1 MDIVVAPLAGARIEI
16 PVPHSRSH
24 SLRSLPSRERGLKFD
39 QIIRHCCHLL
49 VAPLAGARIEIPSCG
64 SRSAARRVAPLAG
77 ARIEINKMLGK
88 GYVFMSLPSR
98 ERGLK
103 FVRNVLTGVVNSRSP
118 RGSAD

>member
-1 MDIVVAPLAGARIEI
+1 MYAP
-16 PVPHSRSH
+16 
-24 SLRSLPSRERGLKFD
+24 SLPSRERGLKYWD
-39 QIIRHCCHLL
+39 GKTGR
-49 VAPLAGARIEIPSCG
+49 EMW
-64 SRSAARRVAPLAG
+64 RVAPLAG